1 MEDAEKI
8 MKKIQNPFSLKSL
21 IASSMVVGALL
32 ATPAEATTLRIA
44 SQHAP
49 DQYASEV
56 LRQIKTDLEGAGVD
70 LKIKLYPAGQ
80 LGSGEQLLGD
90 AVRGSIDIVHAF
102 VYSHK
107 DPILEINSLPYLVSN
122 YDEMEKVFS
131 PGSNFYG
138 IFDQRMDK
146 MGLKLLGVTAEG
158 FIGVMSSSV
167 PENYKTTGAKG
178 QNIRVWSAQSA
189 KLATQDMG
197 FNTTT
202 IDWGDAFPAIQ
213 QGVVDGM
220 IGATPEATYTTF
232 KEAISNYVPYNAFV
246 ENYAYYASKKTWE
259 KKLNDEQRKVI
270 VEVFAKAAAG
280 FVDWSRENDAANLK
294 KLEQFGVNIL
304 PISDAERSA
313 IAQEIR
319 AKTWPKLEDRL
330 GKDVLQKVIADL

>member
-1 MEDAEKI
+1 MNKI
-8 MKKIQNPFSLKSL
+8 ESRFSLKSV
-21 IASSMVVGALL
+21 IASSMVLGAVL
-32 ATPAEATTLRIA
+32 ATPVEAATTLRIA

-56 LRQIKTDLEGAGVD
+56 LRQIKADLEGAGVD

-80 LGSGEQLLGD
+80 LGSGEQLIGE
-90 AVRGSIDIVHAF
+90 AVRGSIDIVHSF

-107 DPILEINSLPYLVSN
+107 DPVLEINSLPYLVSN

-158 FIGVMSSSV
+158 FIGVMSSSM
-167 PENYKTTGAKG
+167 PENYQTTGSKG

-197 FNTTT
+197 YNTTT

-220 IGATPEATYTTF
+220 IGATPEAAYTTF
-232 KEAISNYVPYNAFV
+232 KEAIKNYVPYNAFV

-259 KKLNDEQRKVI
+259 KKLNEEQRKVI
-270 VEVFAKAAAG
+270 AEVFAKAAAG

-294 KLEQFGVNIL
+294 KLEEFGVKIL
-304 PISDAERSA
+304 PLTDAERSA
-313 IAQEIR
+313 IAKEVR
-319 AKTWPKLEDRL
+319 AKTWPKLEERL
-330 GKDVLQKVIADL
+330 GKDILEKVIADL

>member
-1 MEDAEKI
+1 
-8 MKKIQNPFSLKSL
+8 MKQIKNRFSLKSL
-21 IASSMVVGALL
+21 VASSMVMGALL
-32 ATPAEATTLRIA
+32 ATSAEATTLRIA

-107 DPILEINSLPYLVSN
+107 DPVLEINSLPYLVSN

-220 IGATPEATYTTF
+220 IGATPEAAYTTF

-270 VEVFAKAAAG
+270 AEVFAKAAAG

-294 KLEQFGVNIL
+294 KLEQFGVKIL

-319 AKTWPKLEDRL
+319 AKTWPKLEERL

>member
-1 MEDAEKI
+1 MSK
-8 MKKIQNPFSLKSL
+8 MSSLKTL
-21 IASSMVVGALL
+21 IASSVMLGAVLTTS
-32 ATPAEATTLRIA
+32 AQAATTLRIA

-56 LRQIKTDLEGAGVD
+56 LRQIKDELEGAGVD

-80 LGSGEQLLGD
+80 LGSGEQLLGE
-90 AVRGSIDIVHAF
+90 AARGTIDIVHSF

-107 DPILEINSLPYLVSN
+107 DPVLEINSLPYLVSN

-131 PGSNFYG
+131 PGSNFYTL
-138 IFDQRMDK
+138 FDQRMDK
-146 MGLKLLGVTAEG
+146 LNLKLLGITAEG
-158 FIGVMSSSV
+158 FIGVMSSSE
-167 PENYKTTGAKG
+167 PENYRTTGAKG

-197 FNTTT
+197 YNTTT

-270 VEVFAKAAAG
+270 ADVFARAAAK

-294 KLEQFGVNIL
+294 KLEEFGVKVL
-304 PISDAERSA
+304 PITDAERSA
-313 IAQEIR
+313 IAEEIR
-319 AKTWPKLEDRL
+319 SKTWPKLEERL
-330 GKDVLQKVIADL
+330 GKENLNKIVADL

>member
-1 MEDAEKI
+1 
-8 MKKIQNPFSLKSL
+8 MKTTKTRFCLKS
-21 IASSMVVGALL
+21 IVASSLMMGAL
-32 ATPAEATTLRIA
+32 ATTSAEAATVLRIA

-56 LRQIKTDLEGAGVD
+56 LRDVKKELESAGVD

-80 LGSGEQLLGD
+80 LGSGEQLLGE
-90 AVRGSIDIVHAF
+90 AVRGSIDIVHSF

-107 DPILEINSLPYLVSN
+107 DPVLEINSLPYLVSN
-122 YDEMEKVFS
+122 YDEMATVFS
-131 PGSNFYG
+131 PGSNFYS

-146 MGLKLLGVTAEG
+146 LGLKLLGVTAEG
-158 FIGVMSSSV
+158 FIGVMASSV
-167 PENYKTTGAKG
+167 PENYKSTGDKG

-197 FNTTT
+197 YKTTT
-202 IDWGDAFPAIQ
+202 IDWGDAFPALQ

-232 KEAISNYVPYNAFV
+232 KEAIKNYVPYNAFV

-259 KKLNDEQRKVI
+259 KKLNEEQRKVI
-270 VEVFAKAAAG
+270 SEVFAKASAK
-280 FVDWSRENDAANLK
+280 FVEWSRKNDAANLK
-294 KLEQFGVNIL
+294 KLEEFGVEIL

-313 IAQEIR
+313 IAKEIR
-319 AKTWPKLEDRL
+319 EKTWPKLEGRL
-330 GKDVLQKVIADL
+330 GKEVLDQIVADLK

>member
-1 MEDAEKI
+1 
-8 MKKIQNPFSLKSL
+8 MKNNESRLSLKSV
-21 IASSMVVGALL
+21 IASSLVLGAVL
-32 ATPAEATTLRIA
+32 ATPVVEAATTLRIA

-56 LRQIKTDLEGAGVD
+56 LRQIKTELEGAGVD

-80 LGSGEQLLGD
+80 LGSGEQLIGE
-90 AVRGSIDIVHAF
+90 AVRGSIDIVHSF

-107 DPILEINSLPYLVSN
+107 DPVLEINSLPYLVSN

-158 FIGVMSSSV
+158 FIGVMASTE
-167 PENYKTTGAKG
+167 PENYKTTGPKG
-178 QNIRVWSAQSA
+178 QNIRVWSAQAA

-197 FNTTT
+197 YNTTT

-232 KEAISNYVPYNAFV
+232 KEAIKNYVPSNAFV

-259 KKLNDEQRKVI
+259 KKLNEEQRQVI
-270 VEVFAKAAAG
+270 ADVFAKAAAG

-294 KLEQFGVNIL
+294 KLEEFGVKIL
-304 PISDAERSA
+304 PLTDAERNS
-313 IAQEIR
+313 IATEIR
-319 AKTWPKLEDRL
+319 AKTWPKLEERL
-330 GKDVLQKVIADL
+330 GKDVLDKILADL